1 MWKRLSTEPDFWEL
15 HGTQVIAIVIV
26 ISTLLAAI
34 IILLVSLERQRR
46 KRIHTEEEALRQLTA
61 LAHVTRLGS
70 VGELTASIVHEINQP
85 LGAIMANTDAAAM
98 MLSNQPSPDN
108 ELKAILRDIR
118 EDNLRASQI
127 IQKLR
132 MLLTKRT
139 LESSPVSI
147 NNVIDTI
154 KSLLGNLAIKHHV
167 TIQLRLDKDLPL
179 IMGDSTH
186 LQQILINLAANA
198 MEAMSQLPPP
208 QRILTVSTAVNKKG
222 NALLI
227 VSDSGPGIP
236 TDTLP
241 HIFESFYTTKPEG
254 MGMGLAIVQ
263 TIVEAHHSHIEAFN
277 NPQGGAT
284 FEVRFPA
291 AEVPELQH
299 RYSLQ
304 EQ

>member
-15 HGTQVIAIVIV
+15 HGTQAIAIAIV

-34 IILLVSLERQRR
+34 IILLVSLELERR
-46 KRIHTEEEALRQLTA
+46 KRIHTEEEALRQRNA
-61 LAHVTRLGS
+61 LAHVARLGS

-98 MLSNQPSPDN
+98 MLSRQPSPDN
-108 ELKAILRDIR
+108 ELKAILTDIR

-132 MLLTKRT
+132 KLLTKRS
-139 LESSPVSI
+139 LESCPISI
-147 NNVIDTI
+147 NDIIDTS

-167 TIQLRLDKDLPL
+167 TLQLRLDKDLPL

-186 LQQILINLAANA
+186 LQQILINLTANA

-208 QRILTVSTAVNKKG
+208 QRILTVSTAVKKG
-222 NALLI
+222 NVLLI

-263 TIVEAHHSHIEAFN
+263 TIIEAHHSHIEAFN

-284 FEVRFPA
+284 FKVMFPA
-291 AEVPELQH
+291 AQAPELQH
-299 RYSLQ
+299 RYSL
-304 EQ
+304 